1 MKLATGGGKID
12 EVFDVM
18 EMLRDEEK
26 DLQGKSGDRDSFHRE
41 SIINESS
48 RVVESQR
55 VANVL
60 QHHKFSDDG

>member
-26 DLQGKSGDRDSFHRE
+26 DLQGKSGDCHSFHRE
-41 SIINESS
+41 PIIDVSS
-48 RVVESQR
+48 RIVESQR
-55 VANVL
+55 IANVL

>member
-26 DLQGKSGDRDSFHRE
+26 DLQGKSGDCHSFH
-41 SIINESS
+41 
-48 RVVESQR
+48 
-55 VANVL
+55 L